1 MGQKRRVAVG
11 DVKPGMYVVE
21 LDRPWDQVPFEAP
34 FELQGFFVESPFER
48 ERVGEF
54 CNYVYIDPQFGIGA
68 DSYLD
73 DDDVATVK
81 AKPVEAN
88 QSLFELESEI
98 LVPVYHDQLTV
109 EEEIARTREILKD
122 THAVYADVIG
132 DLKAGRTI
140 DTAAV
145 KETVGSLV
153 NSVIRNPD
161 AASLLIKLKRADD
174 YTYLH
179 AMAVCVNGLAM
190 GRYVGLPES
199 ELNFLGA
206 ALLLQ
211 DVGKIKLPQSLLMK
225 TRKLSDQ
232 DRRLLQIHVDASV
245 IMLRENS
252 GLDPASIGIIRSHHE
267 RHNGLGYPRGRK
279 EAGIPITASVS
290 GIVDSYVAM
299 ISERPY
305 RTSKTSFQALM
316 ALYSERDN
324 LFPAAVVENFI
335 RCIGVFPVGSFVELS
350 SGEVGVVIS
359 RNNFAQLKPHV
370 MLVLDK
376 KGKRLKEPKTVD
388 LYKQDTNDDGEK
400 WNISRVVDPSEY
412 KLNPDDFFV

>member
-1 MGQKRRVAVG
+1 MGQKRKVAVG

-34 FELQGFFVESPFER
+34 FELQGFFVETSFER

-54 CNYVYIDPQFGIGA
+54 CNFVYIDPQFGIGA

-73 DDDVATVK
+73 DDEVATV
-81 AKPVEAN
+81 AANAVEAN
-88 QSLFELESEI
+88 ESLFELESEI

-132 DLKAGRTI
+132 DLKSGRTI

-199 ELNFLGA
+199 ELNILGA

-211 DVGKIKLPQSLLMK
+211 DVGKTQQ
-225 TRKLSDQ
+225 LSAQ

-252 GLDPASIGIIRSHHE
+252 GLDRASIGIIRSHHE

-305 RTSKTSFQALM
+305 RPSKTSFQALM

-324 LFPAAVVENFI
+324 LFPAVVVENFI

-350 SGEVGVVIS
+350 SGEVGVVIG

-376 KGKRLKEPKTVD
+376 KGERLKEAMTVD
-388 LYKQDTNDDGEK
+388 LYKQDTNDEGEK
-400 WNISRVVDPSEY
+400 WSISKVVDPSQY